1 MRKSMS
7 KFKKDK
13 VEKKNLSEAELS
25 AHETI
30 PNTHKENQES
40 SKATRSTIEV
50 KRPNTSFDFNRESL
64 STSDGQ
70 FPQNIS
76 ETLIIDDQPNSLDY
90 TTPPTMKG
98 LTLDQKKASH
108 DPTITIPSRYVDNGL
123 LGLGGMGEVRRVKDL
138 MLNRM
143 IAMKSMHPQFM
154 EDEKS
159 KLRFMREAQ
168 ILSQLQH
175 PNILSLYDYGEID
188 NMIQYFTM
196 SEIKGYALSEYIK
209 QVHSISD
216 HHGWGQTQDG
226 WNLHRLISAFY
237 DVTKAIAYAHE
248 VGVLHR
254 DIKSDNIM
262 VGSLGEVIVVDWGL
276 ALVYSNEEDHPTME
290 LSGGE
295 SESRAGLVCGTPIY
309 LAPELARMNGTKAN
323 VYTEIYSLGVVLYE
337 ILVGQIPYSKL
348 KLSLLLQRIAN
359 QGLPKIPTHSEVS
372 RDTKDSMQDHE
383 RYFSKSGAPLPFE
396 LVKICEK
403 ASAFEA
409 IDRFT
414 TVLELTKVLGAWLDG
429 SQKRQQALEI
439 VNQAHQMNEEI
450 QALQQKVTILKD
462 EAMEIS
468 TQIKLWQAES
478 QKHDLWIL
486 EDSAKMFEVQTQLL
500 KTKQIQLYR
509 SALAYKPDLFEAHS
523 ALALQYQIK
532 HREAEQAGDINQAR
546 QFMLILNE
554 HINALPIVSQ
564 QAKLFKEYIQG
575 LATINLSTTPVDVH
589 ISYARFKT
597 KNRRLVLGDKI
608 DVGIAPLMAYPLE
621 VGSYMF
627 ELTHPKYHSAKYP
640 IYNQRN
646 SHHLGQNAQGDQTPI
661 QLLPLG
667 TLAADDCYVPASWCQ
682 LGGDPNT
689 PNSLPRQCVWI
700 DGFVIKRFPVTNEEY
715 IYFLN
720 DLVIQG
726 KHEEALLHV
735 PREQS
740 SSKEELGAMVYFL
753 AGDGQYSLPN
763 DDSLS
768 RHPVTRVEWYS
779 ARAYA
784 DWLSTQT
791 GKPWRLP
798 MEFEWEKAAR
808 GVDGRSYPWGEYHDP
823 SWSCMK
829 DSHTDEVRMYSVD
842 RFPIDESVYGVR
854 GTAGNTRDWC
864 LDRFRDE
871 GPIVVNGQ
879 LQIPDEADLTDTSF
893 KSTRG
898 GSYGN
903 SASRARSAD
912 RDWWFPNRSYIGRGI
927 RVAWGIKDYLALTE
941 ND

>member
-1 MRKSMS
+1 MS
-7 KFKKDK
+7 KFKKNK
-13 VEKKNLSEAELS
+13 IAPPSISEVELS

-50 KRPNTSFDFNRESL
+50 KRQNTSFDFNRESL
-64 STSDGQ
+64 STFDGQ

-76 ETLIIDDQPNSLDY
+76 ETLIMGDQHKSLDY

-98 LTLDQKKASH
+98 LTLDKKKPSH

-175 PNILSLYDYGEID
+175 PNILPLYDYGEID

-196 SEIKGYALSEYIK
+196 SEIKGHALSEYIK

-216 HHGWGQTQDG
+216 HHGWGQTEDG

-237 DVTKAIAYAHE
+237 DVTKAIAYAHQ

-276 ALVYSNEEDHPTME
+276 ALVLPSEENLPTVE
-290 LSGGE
+290 LTGGE

-337 ILVGQIPYSKL
+337 ILVGQFPYSKL
-348 KLSLLLQRIAN
+348 KLSLLLQTIAS
-359 QGLPKIPTHSEVS
+359 QGLPNIPTYSEVS
-372 RDTKDSMQDHE
+372 RETRDSIQDYE
-383 RYFSKSGAPLPFE
+383 RYFSSFGAPLPFE

-403 ASAFEA
+403 ALAFEA
-409 IDRFT
+409 TDRFA
-414 TVLELTKVLGAWLDG
+414 TVLELTKVIGAWLDG

-439 VNQAHQMNEEI
+439 VNRAHQLNEEI
-450 QALQQKVTILKD
+450 QALQQRALILKD
-462 EAMEIS
+462 EAIEIS
-468 TQIKLWQAES
+468 TQVKLWQPECE
-478 QKHDLWIL
+478 KHGLWIL
-486 EDSAKMFEVQTQLL
+486 EDSAKDLEAQTQLL
-500 KTKQIQLYR
+500 KTKQVQLYR

-523 ALALQYQIK
+523 ALALHYQIK
-532 HREAEQAGDINQAR
+532 HREAEQTGDINQAK
-546 QFMLILNE
+546 QLMLILKG
-554 HINALPIVSQ
+554 HINALPMGSK
-564 QAKLFKEYIQG
+564 QAKLLKEYIQG
-575 LATINLSTTPVDVH
+575 LATINLSTTPVDTH

-597 KNRRLVLGDKI
+597 NNRRLVLGEKI
-608 DVGIAPLMAYPLE
+608 NVGIAPLVAYPLE

-627 ELTHPKYHSAKYP
+627 KLSHPKYHSVNYP

-646 SHHLGQNAQGDQTPI
+646 SHHLGQDTQGDQAPI

-667 TLAADDCYVPASWCQ
+667 TLAADECYVPAGWCR

-689 PNSLPRQCVWI
+689 PNSLPAQRVWI

-715 IYFLN
+715 MYFLN
-720 DLVIQG
+720 DLVIREE
-726 KHEEALLHV
+726 KEEALRHV

-740 SSKEELGAMVYFL
+740 SSEEELGGMVYIL
-753 AGDGQYSLPN
+753 GENGWYSLPN
-763 DDSLS
+763 DESFS
-768 RHPVTRVEWYS
+768 RQPVTRIQWYS
-779 ARAYA
+779 ACAYA
-784 DWLSTQT
+784 EWLSVQT

-808 GVDGRSYPWGEYHDP
+808 GVDGRSYPWGEHHDP

-912 RDWWFPNRSYIGRGI
+912 RDWWFPNRSYIGRGV